1 MRRPAFEAAAA
12 FDPGQWMYAE
22 DLDLAWRLDES
33 GWATRYVPEAH
44 VRHEVS
50 AAARKAFADERTAR
64 HMAAAHDWMVRRRG
78 AAVAQGYAA
87 INALGSAVRLL
98 ALAPLARL
106 APERFGPRRDLEARL
121 PALAWRRVAHPA
133 KGPTGPALTPGP
145 VACAL

>member
-1 MRRPAFEAAAA
+1 
-12 FDPGQWMYAE
+12 MYAE

-50 AAARKAFADERTAR
+50 AAARKAFAGERTAR

-78 AAVAQGYAA
+78 AVVAKGYAA

-106 APERFGPRRDLEARL
+106 APERFGPRRDLEAGYLRL
-121 PALAWRRVAHPA
+121 HGGGLRTRPKDQLDLP
-133 KGPTGPALTPGP
+133 
-145 VACAL
+145 